1 MLSNYVKLALRN
13 LAKNRLYA
21 VINIVGLAIGLAVFL
36 FGNLLAGYERNHDYM
51 YPNRDQIFT
60 ASSKFSPDANVGVLE
75 IDSIY
80 SAMAPLIRNEVD
92 AIEAIAR
99 TKHREYLISIGEDS
113 FYQSVTFADSDL
125 TRIFEFNYLSGG
137 PEALDDPSAVILSAS
152 LAQKLFGSVSV
163 AGKTLSLDHEHDF
176 RVAAVVEDLPQDSH
190 FTSSLM
196 GGDVEMFASLKALSA
211 MTDEDFAS
219 DWGNLSMGELT
230 YMLLPEDKSGEWLED
245 QINAIFQRNADA
257 DQQEFIP
264 GLKVHPLV
272 DANTMIWQATGIP
285 AIDSIRILGLMV
297 LIIACVNYTN
307 LATAQSFGRARE
319 VGLRKTFGAS
329 RRQLL
334 LQFLIESLT
343 TAVIAMLLAVACLE
357 VMIPLFNQ
365 WSGKNLTLNYLQ
377 VAPFLVLTAV
387 LVGLL
392 AGAYP
397 ALMITRLTPIDSL
410 RNSLQ
415 LGARGGLFR
424 SVMIAVQFSL
434 SIFML
439 AIVLVV
445 YFQNRMIEQSSEIFP
460 KAQIVLLERVA
471 VEEIRQ
477 RHETLQNQLIALPGV
492 ENASFSSQVPFQQ
505 SNRSNEVSLT
515 AGDQSS
521 TVIMQSVSIDTGFLE
536 TYSIPLLAGRAL
548 SRDISNDI
556 RLAESK
562 QVNVLV
568 NELAMKN
575 LGFAAS
581 DDALGQSYFN
591 LPDEEDEDQEPV
603 QFTIVGIV
611 PSQNF
616 LGLHNKLK
624 PMSFFIEPAINQMA
638 SIRVSGDNLPATLAA
653 IETVW
658 EQINPDYP
666 IQQSFL
672 DDTFNDVYVV
682 FRTINK
688 VLAGFALLALSLALI
703 GLFGL
708 AAYMAQRRTREIGI
722 RKILGARVDQIVRL
736 LVWQFS
742 LPVLWSLVV
751 AIPLAWFLS
760 GTYLNFFHER
770 TSALPL
776 IIVMAS
782 AIGLVTAWLI
792 VAGHALR
799 IASASP
805 IQSLRYE

>member
-1 MLSNYVKLALRN
+1 MLSNYIKLALRN
-13 LAKNRLYA
+13 LSKNRLYA
-21 VINIVGLAIGLAVFL
+21 IINIAGLAIGLAVFL

-51 YPNRDQIFT
+51 YPKRDRIFT
-60 ASSKFSPDANVGVLE
+60 AGSQFSPDANVGVLE

-80 SAMAPLIRNEVD
+80 AAMAPLIRNEVD
-92 AIEAIAR
+92 DIEAIAR
-99 TKHREYLISIGEDS
+99 TKHREYLISIGESS
-113 FYQSVTFADSDL
+113 FYQSITFADSDL
-125 TRIFEFNYLSGG
+125 TRIFDFSYLSGG
-137 PEALDDPSAVILSAS
+137 PDSLDDPSAVILTAS
-152 LAQKLFGSVSV
+152 LAKKLFGSISV
-163 AGKTLSLDHEHDF
+163 IGETLSLDHEHDF
-176 RVAAVVEDLPQDSH
+176 RVAAVIEDLPQDSH
-190 FTSSLM
+190 FTSSLL
-196 GGDVEMFASLKALSA
+196 GGDVEMFASLKTLAA

-230 YMLLPEDKSGEWLED
+230 YMLLPADKSGDWLED

-257 DQQEFIP
+257 DQLEFIP

-285 AIDSIRILGLMV
+285 AIDSIRLLGLMV

-343 TAVIAMLLAVACLE
+343 ITVIAMLLAIACLE

-365 WSGKNLTLNYLQ
+365 WSGKNLALNYRQ

-387 LVGLL
+387 SVGLL

-397 ALMITRLTPIDSL
+397 AIMITRLTPIDSL

-415 LGARGGLFR
+415 LGSRGGLFR
-424 SVMIAVQFSL
+424 SVMIGVQFSL

-439 AIVLVV
+439 AMVLVV

-460 KAQIVLLERVA
+460 KAEIVLLERVGVA
-471 VEEIRQ
+471 DIRE

-505 SNRSNEVSLT
+505 SSRANEVSLA

-521 TVIMQSVSIDTGFLE
+521 SVIIQDISIDTGFLE
-536 TYSIPLLAGRAL
+536 TYGIPLLAGRAL
-548 SRDISNDI
+548 SRDITNDV
-556 RLAESK
+556 RLEESR
-562 QVNVLV
+562 QINVLV

-575 LGFAAS
+575 LGFATA
-581 DDALGQSYFN
+581 DEALGQSYFN
-591 LPDEEDEDQEPV
+591 LPGDEDEDQESA

-624 PMSFFIEPAINQMA
+624 PMAFFIEPAANQMA
-638 SIRVSGDNLPATLAA
+638 SIRVNGANLAATLAD

-658 EQINPDYP
+658 QQINPAYP

-682 FRTINK
+682 FSTINK

-722 RKILGARVDQIVRL
+722 RKILGARADQIVRL

-742 LPVLWSLVV
+742 LPVLWSLLV
-751 AIPLAWFLS
+751 AIPLAWWLS
-760 GTYLNFFHER
+760 GRYLNFFHER

-776 IIVMAS
+776 IILLAS
-782 AIGLVTAWLI
+782 VIGLVTAWLI

-799 IASASP
+799 IANSSP
-805 IQSLRYE
+805 VKSLRYE